1 MVKKVIPQRAGSVL
15 SEIKKTPKAVS
26 FDYSQMHPCWRIGHF
41 DYCSK
46 WGLNN
51 LGRFKFVYTEEL
63 LEIVTNFGDE
73 DLNSALESL
82 DGRLCSIKEFWQD
95 FENIY
100 TKHIPIT
107 LVNCIERNFVCN
119 AFIEKVY
126 PKLKI
131 YEENTWDE
139 IRMYSHRRG
148 QDSVSNNHYVSIQKL
163 NKEAQDRLVE
173 LGYSDRSEIYSLRL
187 EGKIRIYGFREMN
200 FLDIIWVDLEHEI
213 YK

>member
-1 MVKKVIPQRAGSVL
+1 MAKKVIPQKAGNTL
-15 SEIKKTPKAVS
+15 EIKKTPKAVLV
-26 FDYSQMHPCWRIGHF
+26 DYSQMHPCWRIGHF

-46 WGLNN
+46 WGLKN
-51 LGRFKFVYTEEL
+51 LGRFKFVYTEKI

-73 DLNSALESL
+73 DLHATLGSL
-82 DGRLCSIKEFWQD
+82 DGRFCSIKEFWQS
-95 FENIY
+95 FENLY
-100 TKHIPIT
+100 TKHIPVT
-107 LVNCIERNFVCN
+107 LVNCIEQNFVYN
-119 AFIEKVY
+119 AFLEKIY

-139 IRMYSHRRG
+139 IRQYSHRRG
-148 QDSVSNNHYVSIQKL
+148 HDSVSNNHNVSIQNL
-163 NKEAQDRLVE
+163 SKEAQDRLVE

>member
-1 MVKKVIPQRAGSVL
+1 MIIVANGGLI
-15 SEIKKTPKAVS
+15 IWDVS
-26 FDYSQMHPCWRIGHF
+26 
-41 DYCSK
+41 
-46 WGLNN
+46 N
-51 LGRFKFVYTEEL
+51 LYIQKR

-107 LVNCIERNFVCN
+107 LVNCIEQNFVCN

-139 IRMYSHRRG
+139 IRLYSHRRG

-200 FLDIIWVDLEHEI
+200 FWGSPKTRLCSFSRFQYYAHNLDSLN
-213 YK
+213 KKNGMSATPLN

>member
-1 MVKKVIPQRAGSVL
+1 MAKKVIPQRAGNVL
-15 SEIKKTPKAVS
+15 LGIEKTPKAVS

-41 DYCSK
+41 DYGGK

-51 LGRFKFVYTEEL
+51 LGRFKFVYSEEL
-63 LEIVTNFGDE
+63 LEIVTDFGDE
-73 DLNSALESL
+73 DLNAALESL
-82 DGRLCSIKEFWQD
+82 DGNLCSIKEFWQN
-95 FENIY
+95 FEYIY
-100 TKHIPIT
+100 AKHIPIT
-107 LVNCIERNFVCN
+107 LVNCIEQNFVRN
-119 AFIEKVY
+119 AFLEKIY

-131 YEENTWDE
+131 YEDNTWDE
-139 IRMYSHRRG
+139 IRQYSHRKGR
-148 QDSVSNNHYVSIQKL
+148 DSVSNNHYVSIQNL